1 MDSFAQS
8 WLTLQCRMI
17 AGVSRGIVALG
28 VPDDGRFEPAARWP
42 EDTDNTPALSAA
54 AQLALTERRG
64 IVQSQSAAGN
74 NGAAPSHD
82 LVACPLLVGGR
93 LFGVVA
99 VEISSRPKP
108 QQHAVLQLLQWGAT
122 WLEVLHGQQTFATKD
137 RVVVVLQLLATCLGH
152 RRFQGAGTA
161 LATDIATR
169 LSCERV
175 SIGFVHGRHIRVQAL
190 SHSAQFAKQSNLIR
204 AIGAAMDEAQDQR
217 DVVVY
222 PAAASPTPQVT
233 QAHAA
238 LSRQHGAGALCTLPL
253 ADDGE
258 IIGAMTLERPAKQS
272 FEPQVVELC
281 RHLAS
286 LAGPILEMKR
296 RDDRWVFRKLW
307 DSLAR
312 QVSNLFGPRHAG
324 LKVSVALA
332 AVLVAFL
339 SVAEGEHRV
348 TAPANLEGTVQRL
361 VVAPMDGYVTNAR
374 VRAGDVV
381 RAGDLLCTLDDKDLK
396 LERLKWASQ
405 REQLLREYRG
415 ALVNDER
422 SQVRILNAQVEQAA
436 AQIALVD
443 EELART
449 QLSAPFDGVVIT
461 GDLSQS
467 LGAPVE
473 RGEVL
478 FEVAPLDSYRIILEV
493 DERDIG
499 QVAEGQHGK
508 LALSGMPGE
517 RLPVTLAK
525 ITPVSTAR
533 EGRNFF
539 RVEAQLDEPSQRL
552 RPGMEGVGK
561 ITVGT
566 HRLIWIWTHKLV
578 DWIRLWAWSW
588 WP

>member
-8 WLTLQCRMI
+8 WLTLQCKMI

-28 VPDDGRFEPAARWP
+28 APGAERFEPAASWP
-42 EDTDNTPALSAA
+42 EDTGDTPELSAA
-54 AQLALTERRG
+54 ARLALAQRRG
-64 IVQSQSAAGN
+64 IVQSQGSPDK
-74 NGAAPSHD
+74 GAAPSHD
-82 LVACPLLVGGR
+82 LAACPLLVDGQ

-99 VEISSRPKP
+99 VEMSSRPEA
-108 QQHAVLQLLQWGAT
+108 QQRAVLQLLQWGAT
-122 WLEVLHGQQTFATKD
+122 WLEVLHGQQSFAAKD
-137 RVVVVLQLLATCLGH
+137 RVIVVLQLLATCLGH
-152 RRFQGAGTA
+152 RRFQGAATA

-169 LSCERV
+169 LTCERV
-175 SIGFVHGRHIRVQAL
+175 SIGCVHGQHIRVRAL

-222 PAAASPTPQVT
+222 PAAPSSTPQVT
-233 QAHAA
+233 QAHAVLA
-238 LSRQHGAGALCTLPL
+238 RQHGSGALCTVPL
-253 ADDGE
+253 TDGGE
-258 IIGAMTLERPAKQS
+258 IIGAITLERPAKQS
-272 FEPQVVELC
+272 FEPQIVELC
-281 RHLAS
+281 GHLAS
-286 LAGPILEMKR
+286 LAGPVLEMKR
-296 RDDRWVFRKLW
+296 RDDRWVLRKLW
-307 DSLAR
+307 DSLSR
-312 QVSNLFGPRHAG
+312 QVSNLFGPRHLG

-332 AVLVAFL
+332 TVLVAFL
-339 SVAEGEHRV
+339 AVANGEHRV
-348 TAPANLEGTVQRL
+348 TAPASMEGTVQRL
-361 VVAPMDGYVTNAR
+361 VVAPMDGYVNHAK

-422 SQVRILNAQVEQAA
+422 TQVRILSAQVEQAA
-436 AQIALVD
+436 AEIALLD
-443 EELART
+443 EQLART
-449 QLSAPFDGVVIT
+449 QLTAPFEGVVIT

-499 QVAEGQHGK
+499 QVAEGQQGK

-517 RLPVTLAK
+517 RLSVTLAK

-561 ITVGT
+561 ITVGSR
-566 HRLIWIWTHKLV
+566 RLIWIWTHRLV

>member
-8 WLTLQCRMI
+8 WLTLQCKMI

-28 VPDDGRFEPAARWP
+28 TPDAGRFEPAACWP
-42 EDTDNTPALSAA
+42 EDAGNTAELSAA
-54 AQLALTERRG
+54 AQLAFTQRRS
-64 IVQSQSAAGN
+64 IVQSQESPGK
-74 NGAAPSHD
+74 GASPPHD

-99 VEISSRPKP
+99 VEMSSRPEP
-108 QQHAVLQLLQWGAT
+108 QQRAVLQLLQWGAT
-122 WLEVLHGQQTFATKD
+122 WLEVLQGQQSFAAKD
-137 RVVVVLQLLATCLGH
+137 RVIVVLQLLATCLGH
-152 RRFQGAGTA
+152 RRFQGAATA

-169 LSCERV
+169 LACERV

-190 SHSAQFAKQSNLIR
+190 SHSAQFGKQSNLIR
-204 AIGAAMDEAQDQR
+204 AIGAAMDEAQDQC
-217 DVVVY
+217 DTVVY
-222 PAAASPTPQVT
+222 PATASSTPQVT
-233 QAHAA
+233 QAHAG
-238 LSRQHGAGALCTLPL
+238 LSRQHGGGALCTVPL
-253 ADDGE
+253 VDGGE

-272 FEPQVVELC
+272 FEPQIVELC
-281 RHLAS
+281 GHLAS

-307 DSLAR
+307 DSLAS
-312 QVSNLFGPRHAG
+312 QVSNLLGPRHPG

-332 AVLVAFL
+332 TVLAAFL
-339 SVAEGEHRV
+339 SVADGEHRV
-348 TAPANLEGTVQRL
+348 TAPASLEGTVQRL
-361 VVAPMDGYVTNAR
+361 VVAPMDGYVKTAK
-374 VRAGDVV
+374 VRAGDLVH
-381 RAGDLLCTLDDKDLK
+381 AGDLLCTVDDKDLK

-422 SQVRILNAQVEQAA
+422 AQVRILNAQVEQAA
-436 AQIALVD
+436 AQIALLD
-443 EELART
+443 EQLART
-449 QLSAPFDGVVIT
+449 QLTAPFDGVVIT

-499 QVAEGQHGK
+499 QVAEGQQGK

-525 ITPVSTAR
+525 ITPVSSAR

-539 RVEAQLDEPSQRL
+539 RVEARLDEPSQRL
-552 RPGMEGVGK
+552 RPGMEGVSK
-561 ITVGT
+561 ITVGSR
-566 HRLIWIWTHKLV
+566 RLLWIWTHRLV
-578 DWIRLWAWSW
+578 DWVRLWAWSW